1 MKLKIF
7 VYLFLIFVSNKIL
20 TAQNIG
26 FPVVKSTADLN
37 PYFSNYP
44 ENLKKMW
51 SDEVIHAYSLDHIDM
66 SYSEHALMLDYLYPV
81 IDTSENFRQLWIN
94 HSDSLFQL
102 SKNYQEGYFGVIPL
116 EARYFLESLDYNS
129 ELNAEYP
136 NSYNFL
142 KENTP
147 SFEGLGYSS
156 NQYAELLIEFGISNS
171 QGAKGR
177 FEIFSDI
184 LLIDTYKVIELIK
197 VNQDVKNQ
205 FDLFLKNSTDVSY
218 EYVYSEAVPPE
229 MLARRKLLIS
239 ERFSK
244 MHKIYFKN
252 VANTIENIKI
262 RSEFKE
268 KRKVYINA
276 SHLILSEKWSGKFG
290 PRFMNLG
297 IVKIE
302 GDSIWAYNKIYEEK
316 NLRTNPVKE
325 DVSLMKGT
333 FSLENE
339 VLTISLNEIGTGRV
353 IRNPSGQKIC
363 FSNSTPLDFELI
375 NMDEK
380 CQDSQELWHTF
391 YWMNEPE
398 FNPNHDNTWD
408 GKFNIQINTAT
419 KQMNGSW
426 EAFNGRLK
434 REFSFDMQ

>member
-1 MKLKIF
+1 L
-7 VYLFLIFVSNKIL
+7 
-20 TAQNIG
+20 
-26 FPVVKSTADLN
+26 
-37 PYFSNYP
+37 
-44 ENLKKMW
+44 
-51 SDEVIHAYSLDHIDM
+51 
-66 SYSEHALMLDYLYPV
+66 
-81 IDTSENFRQLWIN
+81 
-94 HSDSLFQL
+94 
-102 SKNYQEGYFGVIPL
+102 L
-116 EARYFLESLDYNS
+116 EY
-129 ELNAEYP
+129 
-136 NSYNFL
+136 
-142 KENTP
+142 
-147 SFEGLGYSS
+147 
-156 NQYAELLIEFGISNS
+156 GISSSIGPKN
-171 QGAKGR
+171 R
-177 FEIFSDI
+177 FEIFTDL
-184 LLIDTYKVIELIK
+184 LLIDTYEVMEIIK
-197 VNQDVKNQ
+197 ANAQVKIQ
-205 FDLFLKNSTDVSY
+205 FDIFLKTSTDPSY
-218 EYVYSEAVPPE
+218 DFVYTDAIPPE
-229 MLARRKLLIS
+229 IYIRKQAIIS
-239 ERFSK
+239 KRMKSLNQEYFNRAAD
-244 MHKIYFKN
+244 KIF
-252 VANTIENIKI
+252 NIKT

-333 FSLENE
+333 FSLDNE